1 MGDAVERAKL
11 ENLEEVIA
19 NSQRASAELG
29 AALSGVRAGKLYAT
43 VLGFPTFEEY
53 CESRWGIGRIRAYQL
68 ISASEVVG
76 RVKNFIHGDLLTVES
91 HARELAKLPAAEQAD
106 AWQEI
111 VENAAGDRI
120 TAKDVEYV
128 VERRLAEAENRP
140 TPIIRDEPLQG
151 TTDSLESLI
160 EQGHKYGCI
169 YADPPWRYDNR
180 ATRSNVEDEYDGT
193 MTVEEICGLPVE
205 QLAADDAHLHLWV
218 TAAFLFDAKTVIES
232 WGFEYRTYAVWCK
245 PQIGIGNY
253 WRKSSELLILGIRGD
268 AKSFAEHDHR
278 DWLEI
283 GRGEHS
289 AKPDRFRGIIE
300 RVSPGPRLELFG
312 RKQIADWMVFGNQVR
327 EALFPA

>member
-11 ENLEEVIA
+11 ENLEEVIEA
-19 NSQRASAELG
+19 GNNSDFERG
-29 AALSGVRAGKLYAT
+29 RALSEIRDGKLYTAK
-43 VLGFPTFEEY
+43 GYRSFELY
-53 CESRWGIGRIRAYQL
+53 CDQDRGICASQAYRL
-68 ISASEVVG
+68 ITLFLVRTRLTPIG
-76 RVKNFIHGDLLTVES
+76 VKEEMSES
-91 HARELAKLPAAEQAD
+91 HARDLSRLPADVQAE

-111 VENAAGDRI
+111 VEKAAGERI
-120 TAKDVEYV
+120 TAKDVEQI

-160 EQGHKYGCI
+160 EQGQKYGCI

-180 ATRSNVEDEYDGT
+180 ATRSNVEDEYAGT